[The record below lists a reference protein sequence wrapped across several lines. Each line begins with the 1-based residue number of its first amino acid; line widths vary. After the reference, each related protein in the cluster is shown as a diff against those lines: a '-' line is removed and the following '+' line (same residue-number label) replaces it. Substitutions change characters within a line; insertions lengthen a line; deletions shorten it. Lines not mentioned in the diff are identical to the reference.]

1 MAGSPKKRERRERAT
16 ALMAKDNFMPE
27 LCEYISNGGSLVQFA
42 IASQIPYGR
51 LHQFIAEDEVR
62 KQQLDVARRAR
73 AMWHVD
79 RIETLADSVEQERID
94 PHAAKVAS
102 DIRRWVASRLD
113 MQQWGDKVQQK
124 IEITDTTKLH
134 LEAVRNLMK
143 TVSVQMP
150 EKLTSHTATDADS
163 DARDSS
169 DANANENH
177 SHLD

>member
-1 MAGSPKKRERRERAT
+1 MVGSPKKREKRERAI
-16 ALMAKDNFMPE
+16 ALMAKQTFMPE

-42 IASQIPYGR
+42 LTAQIPYGR
-51 LHQFIAEDEVR
+51 LHRWIVEDEER
-62 KQQLDVARRAR
+62 KQQLDIARRAR

-113 MQQWGDKVQQK
+113 MQQWGDKVQQR

-143 TVSVQMP
+143 TVSIQNP
-150 EKLTSHTATDADS
+150 QELTQDTATDS
-163 DARDSS
+163 ETSARDS
-169 DANANENH
+169 
-177 SHLD
+177 

>member
-1 MAGSPKKRERRERAT
+1 MAGSPIKKERRERAI
-16 ALMAKDNFMPE
+16 ALMAKDTFMPE

-42 IASQIPYGR
+42 LTAQIPYGR
-51 LHQFIAEDEVR
+51 MHQFLMADEER
-62 KQQLDVARRAR
+62 KQQIEIAKRAR

-79 RIETLADSVEQERID
+79 RIERLADSVEQEQID

-113 MQQWGDKVQQK
+113 MQQWGEKVQQK
-124 IEITDTTKLH
+124 IEITDTTQLH

-143 TVSVQMP
+143 TVNAIEP
-150 EKLTSHTATDADS
+150 EKLTSDTATRSETA
-163 DARDSS
+163 ARDTSE
-169 DANANENH
+169 ANENENH

>member
-1 MAGSPKKRERRERAT
+1 MAGSPKKREKRERAV

-27 LCEYISNGGSLVQFA
+27 LCEYVSNGGSLVQFA
-42 IASQIPYGR
+42 LTAQIPYGR
-51 LHQFIAEDEVR
+51 LHQFLMADEGR
-62 KQQLDVARRAR
+62 KQLVENAKRAR
-73 AMWHVD
+73 ALWHVD
-79 RIETLADSVEQERID
+79 RIERLADSVEQEQID
-94 PHAAKVAS
+94 PQAAKVAS

-143 TVSVQMP
+143 TVSHVEP
-150 EKLTSHTATDADS
+150 EKLTSHTATHSVS

-169 DANANENH
+169 DADANENH